1 MRQLIHRCKQMSFL
15 DQLRSSSA
23 PDLTL
28 AVTAVVPKGLVIIY
42 LQGGVRK
49 NLEPGKAAIRGFFM
63 LGEEGS

>member
-42 LQGGVRK
+42 LQGGGGVRK
-49 NLEPGKAAIRGFFM
+49 NFSTFV
-63 LGEEGS
+63 